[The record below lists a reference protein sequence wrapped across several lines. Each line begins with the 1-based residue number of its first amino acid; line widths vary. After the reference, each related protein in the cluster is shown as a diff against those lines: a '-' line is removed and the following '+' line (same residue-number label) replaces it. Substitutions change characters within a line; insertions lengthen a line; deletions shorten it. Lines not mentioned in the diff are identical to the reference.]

1 MLLTATLQPK
11 NRKAWRDWLE
21 HHHAIDKEIWL
32 VFKKVHFGR
41 VAFTYKDALLE
52 AICFG
57 WIDGVRQRIDDEKYA
72 QRFSPRTKTSKWSL
86 VNLALAKELEAE
98 GLLSPSGIASLNQ
111 ARSPQADSSKHPEP
125 FPPVWFITAIQADMV
140 ALSNFQ
146 SLPPSHQ
153 RRYVGWVSSAKR
165 EDTRGKRIAEAIIL
179 LKENKRLGLG
189 PGEVRK

>member
-1 MLLTATLQPK
+1 MLLTATLEPK

-21 HHHAIDKEIWL
+21 HHHAVEKEIWL
-32 VFKKVHFGR
+32 VFGKVHSGQLT
-41 VAFTYKDALLE
+41 FTYRDALSE

-72 QRFSPRTKTSKWSL
+72 QRFSPRTKTSKWSS

-111 ARSPQADSSKHPEP
+111 AKFAQTDSSKQLEP
-125 FPPVWFITAIQADMV
+125 FPPVWFITAVQADMV

-146 SLPPSHQ
+146 NLPPSHQ

-165 EDTRGKRIAEAIIL
+165 EDTREKRIAEAIGL

>member
-21 HHHAIDKEIWL
+21 HHHAIEKEIWL
-32 VFKKVHFGR
+32 VFKKVHSGR
-41 VAFTYKDALLE
+41 VAFTYKDALSE

-111 ARSPQADSSKHPEP
+111 ARSPQPDSSKHPEP

-140 ALSNFQ
+140 ALSNFH

-153 RRYVGWVSSAKR
+153 RRYVGWVLSAKR

>member
-1 MLLTATLQPK
+1 MLLAATLEPK
-11 NRKAWRDWLE
+11 HRKAWRDWLE
-21 HHHAIDKEIWL
+21 HHHAIEKEIWL
-32 VFKKVHFGR
+32 VFKKAHSGQLT
-41 VAFTYKDALLE
+41 FTYRDALSE

-72 QRFSPRTKTSKWSL
+72 QRFSPRTKTSRWSSI
-86 VNLALAKELEAE
+86 NIALAKELEAE

-111 ARSPQADSSKHPEP
+111 ARSAQTDSSKPPEP
-125 FPPVWFITAIQADMV
+125 FPPVWFMTAVQADMV

-146 SLPPSHQ
+146 NLPPSHQ

-165 EDTRGKRIAEAIIL
+165 EDTREKRIAEAVIL
-179 LKENKRLGLG
+179 LKENKRIGLG

>member
-1 MLLTATLQPK
+1 MLLTATLEPK
-11 NRKAWRDWLE
+11 NRKAWREWLE
-21 HHHAIDKEIWL
+21 HHHAIEKEIWL
-32 VFKKVHFGR
+32 LFKKVSSGQL
-41 VAFTYKDALLE
+41 AFTYRDALSE

-72 QRFSPRTKTSKWSL
+72 QRFSPRTKTSKWSS

-111 ARSPQADSSKHPEP
+111 ARFVQIDSSKQLEP
-125 FPPVWFITAIQADMV
+125 FPPVWFITAVQADRV

-146 SLPPSHQ
+146 NLPPSHQ

-165 EDTRGKRIAEAIIL
+165 EDTREKRIAEAISL

>member
-1 MLLTATLQPK
+1 MLLTATLEPK
-11 NRKAWRDWLE
+11 NRKAWREWLE
-21 HHHAIDKEIWL
+21 HHHAIEKEIWL
-32 VFKKVHFGR
+32 LFKKVNSGQL
-41 VAFTYKDALLE
+41 AFTCRDALSE

-72 QRFSPRTKTSKWSL
+72 QRFSPRTKTSKWSS
-86 VNLALAKELEAE
+86 VNLALAKELETE

-111 ARSPQADSSKHPEP
+111 ARFVQIDSSKQPEP
-125 FPPVWFITAIQADMV
+125 FPPVWFITAVQADRV

-146 SLPPSHQ
+146 NLPPSHQ

-165 EDTRGKRIAEAIIL
+165 EDTREKRIAEAISL